1 MGSAHWVNRHVRVG
15 QTYSDNLKI
24 VVMISKIKLRA
35 FYLIPLRM
43 VINPSSFG
51 ICLVPFIINILK
63 IWLFLNDL
71 FFSNGTYDEFI

>member
-71 FFSNGTYDEFI
+71 FFSNATYDEFI